1 MRKILIPVILFTLAL
16 NLFPVIVR
24 ADTAD
29 ACDRVGAL
37 IDNAATMIN
46 RAEPVIHRS
55 GDRQAIAM
63 LNEAVNNLHAA
74 QRAYNNDQCRAAFN
88 HAQTAISL
96 VRRALRLINR
106 PNSL

>member
-1 MRKILIPVILFTLAL
+1 MKKILIPILLFTLAL
-16 NLFPVIVR
+16 NLFPVMVW

-29 ACDRVGAL
+29 QCDRVGAL

-46 RAEPVIHRS
+46 RAEPVIQRS
-55 GDRQAIAM
+55 GNRQAIAM

-74 QRAYNNDQCRAAFN
+74 QRAYNNDQCRLAFN
-88 HAQTAISL
+88 HVQTAINL
-96 VRRALRLINR
+96 VRGALRLVNR